1 MLENIQVIIQG
12 CIDGDPKYQRM
23 VYDGYRGYAL
33 KIVFRYIYRYEKAED
48 VVTDGFIKAFN
59 HFNGFKK
66 ESDEN
71 LEKVLMGWLKRI
83 MVNCAIDE
91 LRKNNMLPEIGGIP
105 DDVWDITDKSDNADV
120 LLLYKELISQVK
132 ELPPNYRII
141 FNLHVLDGYSHSEIA
156 NMMNISTSTSRSS
169 LARAKAILQSRINKT
184 EQYKYAA
191 YRS

>member
-1 MLENIQVIIQG
+1 MENLNVIIQG

-23 VYDGYRGYAL
+23 VYDGYRSYAL

-48 VVTDGFIKAFN
+48 VVTDGFMKAFN

-83 MVNCAIDE
+83 MINCAIDE
-91 LRKNNMLPEIGGIP
+91 LRKDNMLPEIGGIP

-132 ELPPNYRII
+132 QLPPNYRII
-141 FNLHVLDGYSHSEIA
+141 FNLHVVDGYSHSEIA
-156 NMMNISTSTSRSS
+156 HMMNISTSTSRSG
-169 LARAKAILQSRINKT
+169 LARAKTILQGRINKT